1 MDLKPNTKLFNMS
14 LEIARQVL
22 PFMGKHSIPATPEN
36 YMIFYLYFEGS
47 RPLVNE
53 TVNDFLHSDESWT
66 EETTNR
72 VFEQLFS
79 PRANLRM
86 MRLNEEIVRQV
97 RDTTRVIIEETK
109 AAAELAHRTSQRM
122 DTSLKEADRM
132 NVDSA
137 ISQWFASTLKD
148 VRLINEAN
156 RNLGGSLRSKG
167 EDLEAVTATLA
178 KMETMALTDELTQL
192 ANRRAWDQRL
202 ASEFER
208 YMLNGSPCSL
218 MLVDVDDF
226 KNIND
231 NHGHMVGDQAL
242 KEVARLMVNS
252 LRPSDFSARYGGD
265 EFVFLLTRT
274 KLEDAYKL
282 AEQARKVIQ
291 SANFTIRGKRR
302 PITASIGIS
311 CFHTSDPKADA
322 ALERADKA
330 MYLAKSRGKN
340 SICSENDP
348 DLGKI

>member
-1 MDLKPNTKLFNMS
+1 MDYKPDKKLFSIS

-22 PFMGKHSIPATPEN
+22 PFMGQHSIPATPEN

-53 TVNDFLHSDESWT
+53 TVNDFLNSDQPWS

-79 PRANLRM
+79 PRANLRL

-97 RDTTRVIIEETK
+97 RETTRVIIEETK
-109 AAAELAHRTSQRM
+109 AAAKLAHRTSQRM

-132 NVDSA
+132 NVDAA
-137 ISQWFASTLKD
+137 ISQWLASTLKD

-208 YMLNGSPCSL
+208 YMLNGAPCSL
-218 MLVDVDDF
+218 LIVDVDDF

-231 NHGHMVGDQAL
+231 SHGHLVGDQAL
-242 KEVARLMVNS
+242 KEVARLMVNC
-252 LRPSDFSARYGGD
+252 LRPSDFSARFGGD
-265 EFVFLLTRT
+265 EFVFLLPGTDL
-274 KLEDAYKL
+274 KEAYKL

-291 SANFTIRGKRR
+291 SANFAVRGTKH
-302 PITASIGIS
+302 PLTASIGVAS
-311 CFHTSDPKADA
+311 FHTSDPKADA

-340 SICSENDP
+340 IICAEDDP
-348 DLGKI
+348 DMAQL